1 MFDTSDLAKQFDRGE
16 EIAVSF
22 SYVSRDVEVELNS
35 LLVKVLSRFD
45 LLYLYDTFE
54 SVLRELV
61 QNAVKAN
68 MKRIWYKS
76 LNLDINNEGD
86 YRKGMQKFKDVAYH
100 PEMMKEQLQSSPY
113 RVIIKMRR
121 QSDGIDI
128 DIINN
133 AHIVRGE
140 MDRLMDRIKKAVEC
154 VNFSEAYENMYDASE
169 GAGLGIILSLM
180 LLRNA
185 GIDPDL
191 FKIIPE
197 SGLFKVSI
205 AIPLNLKK
213 REITSSIKESILED
227 VRSLPTFPENI
238 LELQTM
244 CNNPDVTL
252 DAISEKISLDP
263 SLTAEV
269 LRLSNSAFF
278 TPGKRVKKIN
288 DAVLLIGLNNLNS
301 ILIAAASRKI
311 LDRRYRRFEQVWDHC
326 NRTAYYARYIAQE
339 KGYGRIADSAFI
351 AGLLH
356 DIGKIVLLATD
367 IKLVNQIAEIVR
379 NRRIR
384 TTAILEE
391 VSIGIS
397 HPTIGSLIA
406 ERWNFPEE
414 LVESI
419 RYHHAPLDPGIHH
432 RDLVMIVYLA
442 NQMCNMETK
451 EFDLIFLE
459 SDVLGKFG
467 IGSRTEFDLFFKRLR
482 NRYFREENVER

>member
-1 MFDTSDLAKQFDRGE
+1 MFDTSYLAKQFDRGE
-16 EIAVSF
+16 EISISF
-22 SYVSRDVEVELNS
+22 SYVSRDVEVEMNS
-35 LLVKVLSRFD
+35 LLVKVLSRLD

-76 LNLDINNEGD
+76 LNLDINREDD
-86 YRKGMQKFKDVAYH
+86 YLKGMPKFKDVAYH
-100 PEMMKEQLQSSPY
+100 PEIMRDQLQSSPY
-113 RVIIKMRR
+113 RVIIKIRR
-121 QSDGIDI
+121 RADGIDI

-133 AHIVRGE
+133 ARIVPGE
-140 MDRLMDRIKKAVEC
+140 MERLMNRMKKAVEC

-185 GIDPDL
+185 GMNSDLLKIVPDRD
-191 FKIIPE
+191 
-197 SGLFKVSI
+197 SFKVSI

-213 REITSSIKESILED
+213 NEITSTIKESILED
-227 VRSLPTFPENI
+227 VRTLPTFPENI
-238 LELQTM
+238 LELQAM
-244 CNNPDVTL
+244 CDNPDETI

-269 LRLSNSAFF
+269 LKLSNSAFF
-278 TPGKRVKKIN
+278 TPGKRVRKIN
-288 DAVLLIGLNNLNS
+288 EAVLLIGLNNLNS

-311 LDRRYRRFEQVWDHC
+311 LDSRYRRFEQVWDHC
-326 NRTAYYARYIAQE
+326 NRTAYYARYIALE
-339 KGYGRIADSAFI
+339 KGYSGIADSAFI

-367 IKLVNQIAEIVR
+367 IHLVNQIAEIVR

-397 HPTIGSLIA
+397 HSTIGALIA

-419 RYHHAPLDPGIHH
+419 RFHHAPLDPGIHH
-432 RDLVMIVYLA
+432 HELVMIVYLA
-442 NQMCNMETK
+442 NQMCNMEAK
-451 EFDLIFLE
+451 EFDLIFFE

-467 IGSRTEFDLFFKRLR
+467 LGSRAEFDAFFKHLR
-482 NRYFREENVER
+482 NRYFRDEKSQW

>member
-1 MFDTSDLAKQFDRGE
+1 MFDTSYLAKQFDRGE
-16 EIAVSF
+16 EITVSF
-22 SYVSRDVEVELNS
+22 SFVSRDVEIEMNS

-76 LNLDINNEGD
+76 LNLDINNEND
-86 YRKGMQKFKDVAYH
+86 YRKGMPKFKDVAYH
-100 PEMMKEQLQSSPY
+100 PEMMRDQLQSSPY

-121 QSDGIDI
+121 RADGIDI

-133 AHIVRGE
+133 TPIVPGE
-140 MDRLMDRIKKAVEC
+140 MERLMNRMKKAVEC

-180 LLRNA
+180 LMRNA
-185 GIDPDL
+185 GMNPDL
-191 FKIIPE
+191 LKIVPVHD
-197 SGLFKVSI
+197 SFKVSI

-213 REITSSIKESILED
+213 NEITSTIKESILDD

-238 LELQTM
+238 LELQAM
-244 CNNPDVTL
+244 CNNPEETI
-252 DAISEKISLDP
+252 DAISGKISLDP

-269 LRLSNSAFF
+269 LKLSNSAFF
-278 TPGKRVKKIN
+278 APGKRVRKIN
-288 DAVLLIGLNNLNS
+288 EAVVLIGLNNLNS
-301 ILIAAASRKI
+301 ILITAASRKI

-326 NRTAYYARYIAQE
+326 NRTAYYARHIALE
-339 KGYGRIADSAFI
+339 KGFGDIADSAFI

-397 HPTIGSLIA
+397 HSTIGALIA

-419 RYHHAPLDPGIHH
+419 RYHHAPLDPGIHN

-442 NQMCNMETK
+442 NQLCNMEAK

-459 SDVLGKFG
+459 SDVLRKFG
-467 IGSRTEFDLFFKRLR
+467 IDSRADLGAFFKHLR
-482 NRYFREENVER
+482 DRYFRPEKPQR

>member
-1 MFDTSDLAKQFDRGE
+1 MFDTSNLVKQFDRGE
-16 EIAVSF
+16 EVFISF
-22 SYVSRDVEVELNS
+22 SYASRDIEVEMNS

-76 LNLDINNEGD
+76 LNLDINKEDD
-86 YRKGMQKFKDVAYH
+86 YRKGMAKFKDVAYH
-100 PEMMKEQLQSSPY
+100 PEMMIDQLQSSPY

-121 QSDGIDI
+121 RADGIDI

-133 AHIVRGE
+133 ARIVPGE
-140 MDRLMDRIKKAVEC
+140 MERLMNRMKKAIEC
-154 VNFSEAYENMYDASE
+154 VTFSEAYENMYDASE

-185 GIDPDL
+185 GINPDL
-191 FKIIPE
+191 FNIVPE
-197 SGLFKVSI
+197 RDSFKVSI
-205 AIPLNLKK
+205 SIPLNLKK
-213 REITSSIKESILED
+213 REITSTIKESILED
-227 VRSLPTFPENI
+227 VQSLPTFPENI
-238 LELQTM
+238 LELQAM
-244 CNNPDVTL
+244 CNNPDATI
-252 DAISEKISLDP
+252 DAISGKISLDP

-278 TPGKRVKKIN
+278 TPGKRIKKIN
-288 DAVLLIGLNNLNS
+288 EAVLLIGLNNLNS
-301 ILIAAASRKI
+301 ILIASASRKI
-311 LDRRYRRFEQVWDHC
+311 LDRHYRRFEQIWEHC
-326 NRTAYYARYIAQE
+326 NRTAYYARYIALE
-339 KGYGRIADSAFI
+339 KGYGSIADSAFI

-367 IKLVNQIAEIVR
+367 IKLVNQIAEVVR

-397 HPTIGSLIA
+397 HSTIGAHIA
-406 ERWNFPEE
+406 EKWNFPDE

-419 RYHHAPLDPGIHH
+419 RYHHTPLNPGINH

-467 IGSRTEFDLFFKRLR
+467 IGSRAEFDLFFKRLR

>member
-1 MFDTSDLAKQFDRGE
+1 MF
-16 EIAVSF
+16 EIV
-22 SYVSRDVEVELNS
+22 
-35 LLVKVLSRFD
+35 
-45 LLYLYDTFE
+45 
-54 SVLRELV
+54 
-61 QNAVKAN
+61 
-68 MKRIWYKS
+68 
-76 LNLDINNEGD
+76 
-86 YRKGMQKFKDVAYH
+86 
-100 PEMMKEQLQSSPY
+100 
-113 RVIIKMRR
+113 
-121 QSDGIDI
+121 
-128 DIINN
+128 
-133 AHIVRGE
+133 
-140 MDRLMDRIKKAVEC
+140 
-154 VNFSEAYENMYDASE
+154 
-169 GAGLGIILSLM
+169 
-180 LLRNA
+180 
-185 GIDPDL
+185 
-191 FKIIPE
+191 PE
-197 SGLFKVSI
+197 SDSFLVSI

-213 REITSSIKESILED
+213 REITSGIKESILED

-238 LELQTM
+238 LELQAM
-244 CNNPDVTL
+244 CNNPEETL
-252 DAISEKISLDP
+252 EAISEKISLDP

-367 IKLVNQIAEIVR
+367 IKLVNRIAEIVR

-397 HPTIGSLIA
+397 HSTIGALIA
-406 ERWNFPEE
+406 ERWNFPDE

-451 EFDLIFLE
+451 EFDLIFFE
-459 SDVLGKFG
+459 TDVLGKFG
-467 IGSRTEFDLFFKRLR
+467 IGSRADFDAFFKRLR
-482 NRYFREENVER
+482 NRYFREENLER